1 MSDKLKQLR
10 QKVKDY
16 SQFKKERKMAEED
29 YFNFRNERDKMNEE
43 LDYEDFQNRKYGL
56 EVKEGGIINEKEE
69 KTPTQVIKENTTKGA
84 AKIFIDEKIK
94 ARNEQIKKK
103 TGQNYFEF
111 SEGGVTDSS
120 KSKSNMDY
128 DNDEYGS
135 KNKEMDDYLGTLM
148 DAVYDEKITPKKAS
162 DLLQYAGKN
171 LTATEGSFKKGGAV
185 KKKAKD
191 MSEEHEGMESKAEE
205 AKEYA
210 MEEKGYEET
219 KSGKMVKK
227 LKKGGM
233 VRGYGAAIKGK
244 NFKGIF

>member
-1 MSDKLKQLR
+1 MADKLKQLR
-10 QKVKDY
+10 QRVKDY

-29 YFNFRNERDKMNEE
+29 YYNFRNERDKMNEQ
-43 LDYEDFQNRKYGL
+43 LDYEDFENRKYGL

-69 KTPTQVIKENTTKGA
+69 KTPSQVIKENTTKGA
-84 AKIFIDEKIK
+84 AKIFIEERIK
-94 ARNEQIKKK
+94 ARNEQVKKK

-128 DNDEYGS
+128 NDNEYGS

-148 DAVYDEKITPKKAS
+148 DAVYDEKITPRKAS

-171 LTATEGSFKKGGAV
+171 LTATEGSFKKGGMAMDESMAHENKES
-185 KKKAKD
+185 KKK
-191 MSEEHEGMESKAEE
+191 ESRETRLEK
-205 AKEYA
+205 
-210 MEEKGYEET
+210 KGYQET
-219 KSGKMVKK
+219 KSGKMVKE

>member
-10 QKVKDY
+10 QKIKDY
-16 SQFKKERKMAEED
+16 SQFKKERKMAEQD
-29 YFNFRNERDKMNEE
+29 YYDYRNERDKMNEQ
-43 LDYEDFQNRKYGL
+43 LDYEDFQNKKYGL

-69 KTPTQVIKENTTKGA
+69 KTPTQVIKENTPKDA
-84 AKIFIDEKIK
+84 AKIFIEEKIK
-94 ARNEQIKKK
+94 ARNEQIKRK

-128 DNDEYGS
+128 DDNEYNS

-185 KKKAKD
+185 KKKTKD
-191 MSEEHEGMESKAEE
+191 MSEEHEGMESKTEE
-205 AKEYA
+205 AKETKL
-210 MEEKGYEET
+210 EKKGYRET
-219 KSGKMVKK
+219 KSGKMIKEVRD
-227 LKKGGM
+227 GGM
-233 VRGYGAAIKGK
+233 VRGYGAAIKGR

>member
-43 LDYEDFQNRKYGL
+43 LDYEDFQNRKYGI

-94 ARNEQIKKK
+94 ARNEQVKKK

-128 DNDEYGS
+128 DDNEYGS

-171 LTATEGSFKKGGAV
+171 LTATEGSFKKGGMAMDESM
-185 KKKAKD
+185 A
-191 MSEEHEGMESKAEE
+191 HEGKESRSME
-205 AKEYA
+205 AKETKL
-210 MEEKGYEET
+210 EKKGYRET
-219 KSGKMVKK
+219 KSGKMVKG

-233 VRGYGAAIKGK
+233 VKGYGAAIKGK